1 MRLPEAVVQERDHR
15 AYEMRKAGMSFRQ
28 IARALQ
34 VSESTAHAAVTRMY
48 RKIGTKF
55 AEDNVD
61 TVRLELD
68 RLDALMQNIWPMTMP
83 HRVESDDGDT
93 ITLPP
98 NFDAIDRVLKIM
110 DRRAKL
116 LGLDSATL
124 NVNAGGQNNGAPGLG
139 AKEQQVAEITPEQ
152 EARRLMALMQE
163 AGVIDQAM
171 MVQIRRA
178 LGEDV
183 VDVESVEANTSRAV
197 PVFELPVGD
206 EEEIA
211 PEWMPDD
218 GHRPGD
224 ED

>member
-28 IARALQ
+28 IARALTI
-34 VSESTAHAAVTRMY
+34 SESTAHAAVTRMH
-48 RKIGTKF
+48 RKIGTRF

-61 TVRLELD
+61 VVRLELE
-68 RLDALMQNIWPMTMP
+68 RLDSLMQNIWPMTMP
-83 HRVESDDGDT
+83 HRVENEDGGQ

-124 NVNAGGQNNGAPGLG
+124 NVNANQNNAPGIG
-139 AKEQQVAEITPEQ
+139 AKEQSIAEVTPEQ
-152 EARRLMALMQE
+152 EARKLMALMQE
-163 AGVIDQAM
+163 AGVIDQTM

-183 VDVESVEANTSRAV
+183 MDVVSTEMTQAAV
-197 PVFELPVGD
+197 PVFELPAVD
-206 EEEIA
+206 DEEIA